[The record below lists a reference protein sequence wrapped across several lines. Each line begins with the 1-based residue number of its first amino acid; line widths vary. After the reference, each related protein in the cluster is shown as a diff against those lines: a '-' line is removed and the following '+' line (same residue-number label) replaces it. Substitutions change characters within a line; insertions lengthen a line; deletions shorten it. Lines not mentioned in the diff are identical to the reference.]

1 MMLLDFEIF
10 NQDLSYQYMCQMD
23 KETIVQVTDGRNKC
37 RVCFGMN
44 DQLRITNLPDYP
56 GATREWPS
64 LCRTSQNHAFL
75 IGGQS
80 NGDA

>member
-56 GATREWPS
+56 GAAREWPS